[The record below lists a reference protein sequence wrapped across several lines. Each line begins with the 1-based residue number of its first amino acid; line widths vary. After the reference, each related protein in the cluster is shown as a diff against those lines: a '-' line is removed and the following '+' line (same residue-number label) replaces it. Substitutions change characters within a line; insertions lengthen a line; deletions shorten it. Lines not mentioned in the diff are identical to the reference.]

1 MSRVL
6 VHETWGDHAALL
18 ARSQVSA
25 RGSVGVVVPQQLTLA
40 TPENPLL
47 LEYGATLKHLTMMY
61 ETYGELNAKGD
72 NAIIICHALTGS
84 AHAAGVHDRDSAD
97 KSAGREVPGWWDP
110 LIGPGKPIDTERF
123 FVICSNVLGG
133 CYGTTGP
140 SSTNPDTDEPYRLSF
155 PRYSIRDM
163 VDAQKRLADALGVQ
177 RFAAVIGGS
186 MGGMQVLEWAVR
198 YPEMVRSIVPIAIGA
213 RHSAWA
219 IGLNE
224 VARKA
229 ITSDPVWNGG
239 NYTSGQQ
246 PESGLGLARAIA
258 MLSYRSLD
266 SLDAKFGRERVSAS
280 RDLLGMT
287 FEIESYLNYQG
298 VKLVSRFDANTYL
311 YITRAMDDFDV
322 AEGRG
327 KLSKVLANVT
337 IPALVMGIQ
346 SDVLYPEQEQREL
359 AECLS
364 NSHYVRINSP
374 HGHDAFLIEFPQL
387 AARLRNFL
395 ADK

>member
-198 YPEMVRSIVPIAIGA
+198 YPEMV
-213 RHSAWA
+213 
-219 IGLNE
+219 
-224 VARKA
+224 
-229 ITSDPVWNGG
+229 
-239 NYTSGQQ
+239 
-246 PESGLGLARAIA
+246 LA
-258 MLSYRSLD
+258 LSL
-266 SLDAKFGRERVSAS
+266 LPLVHGI
-280 RDLLGMT
+280 LLG
-287 FEIESYLNYQG
+287 
-298 VKLVSRFDANTYL
+298 R
-311 YITRAMDDFDV
+311 
-322 AEGRG
+322 
-327 KLSKVLANVT
+327 LASMKWPEKPSPVTPFGTAAT
-337 IPALVMGIQ
+337 IPLGSSRKVVWVWLEPSPCSVTVRWIRWMPSLGANGSV
-346 SDVLYPEQEQREL
+346 PREI
-359 AECLS
+359 CS
-364 NSHYVRINSP
+364 
-374 HGHDAFLIEFPQL
+374 G
-387 AARLRNFL
+387 
-395 ADK
+395 